1 MSRVLRARLAGAQAV
16 LEKDMCKEARDTVSK
31 LQARS
36 ITDQLNR
43 EGGTMSTDDAVN
55 IAELLVKIKF
65 PDDIRDSLLSSIV
78 CIDAKRRKQQDFT
91 TFIVFVAA
99 SMWTTLLSTFV
110 ADTAKMEA
118 LALHLIMM
126 GCVKPTEP
134 ATKLAASLLMVVH
147 GV

>member
-16 LEKDMCKEARDTVSK
+16 LEKDNCKEARDTVLK

-36 ITDQLNR
+36 ITVQLNR

-78 CIDAKRRKQQDFT
+78 CSDAKRRKQQDCM
-91 TFIVFVAA
+91 TFIVYVDD
-99 SMWTTLLSTFV
+99 V
-110 ADTAKMEA
+110 IVD
-118 LALHLIMM
+118 IRY
-126 GCVKPTEP
+126 
-134 ATKLAASLLMVVH
+134 
-147 GV
+147 